1 VQVDALKKID
11 LNTFE
16 DEVLLNVIIIKIIVE
31 CLRVKE

>member
-31 CLRVKE
+31 CLHVKE